1 MTTYSTVGAQAL
13 TVEATCQYR
22 SSAAQALR
30 CADGQRSQAR
40 IIPGALQLYEYRV
53 VSLTDGQ
60 YTSALNDYARDG
72 WELVQVVPDIGVVA
86 EKREGG
92 GLPMPG
98 LGGKLGA
105 AASKLKDLEGSNEP
119 APGTITTT
127 FLWVLRR
134 PFDEDDLG

>member
-1 MTTYSTVGAQAL
+1 MQHW
-13 TVEATCQYR
+13 
-22 SSAAQALR
+22 
-30 CADGQRSQAR
+30 
-40 IIPGALQLYEYRV
+40 EYRV

-60 YTSALNDYARDG
+60 YTSSLNDYARDG
-72 WELVQVVPDIGVVA
+72 WELLSVVPDVQVVP

-92 GLPMPG
+92 GLPMPA

-105 AASKLKDLEGSNEP
+105 AASKLKDLESSSSSEP

-134 PFDEDDLG
+134 PFDDDYDSRD